1 MDNKFVNFM
10 QENRQKKPKK
20 PLSNRHF
27 YVSQIP
33 ELFI

>member
-10 QENRQKKPKK
+10 QENRQKKT
-20 PLSNRHF
+20 LSNRHF